1 MFIRLKTYLK
11 TWWKRH
17 VSDMVP
23 KHLDDLF

>member
-1 MFIRLKTYLK
+1 MVIRLKTYFK
-11 TWWKRH
+11 TWWRHH